1 MGLLVFAGIAVLV
14 FGLDVILKQ
23 GIEESLLPGE
33 ERKLLGG
40 KMLLRKVY
48 NKGAML
54 NLMGSRPDILRRI
67 SAALGAATL
76 LYDAVLFG
84 RPRRL
89 VRKTG
94 MMLFTGGAFS
104 NIFDRLVRGRV
115 IDYIGFRTR
124 WPKVTEITY
133 NLGDFAIFSGMM
145 LVSLSDFVSLAGRKV
160 CAMLPDGIHKT
171 SMPDH
176 KK

>member
-1 MGLLVFAGIAVLV
+1 MGLLIFAGIAALV

-23 GIEESLLPGE
+23 GVEESLFPGE
-33 ERKLLGG
+33 ERKLFGG

-54 NLMGSRPDILRRI
+54 NLMAGRPDILKRI

-76 LYDAVLFG
+76 LYDTVLL
-84 RPRRL
+84 RKPRRL

-133 NLGDFAIFSGMM
+133 NLGDFAIFAGMM
-145 LVSLSDFVSLAGRKV
+145 LVSLADFASLAGRKV
-160 CAMLPDGIHKT
+160 CAVLWDGIHKT
-171 SMPDH
+171 SMPD